1 MARKTPKGRINLYLF
16 LLRGEF
22 FGKLLLRRGLDLFRP
37 KGEAKIFFPAPI
49 KEGPIWYTY
58 SYTLRKLV
66 VRKEGL

>member
-16 LLRGEF
+16 LLRGKF
-22 FGKLLLRRGLDLFRP
+22 FGKLLLRIFRP
-37 KGEAKIFFPAPI
+37 KGEAKIFFPDPI
-49 KEGPIWYTY
+49 KEGLIWYTY